1 VVTLAD
7 VPVPRA
13 FATWRRFAMD
23 DALLL
28 FDRDTGWNALCDGA
42 ETVGLRQQA
51 PRVVQFA
58 ITNVCN
64 LACTFCSR
72 DVDDASEWTVGSA
85 FTFLREL
92 AAAGVLEVAFG
103 GGEPFA
109 FRGYAELVQRLREQ
123 TPLAVHATTN
133 GRLLDDARLAAVRGC
148 HGQLRLS
155 VYDDVDWRAQVRR
168 LAASGERFGVNLL
181 LTPLRAERLEAL
193 VCELAELGCRDVLL
207 LRYKGPDRA
216 LAITSAVEAELGARV
231 ARLAAALHGR
241 AEVKLD
247 VCFGDWLAAAPRL
260 FARADCGAGRDFV
273 VVTSDRRVSPCS
285 FHQDRVPV
293 ADAADLLRL
302 WREQRDRL
310 AAPARVAGCARLP
323 AHGLAGGEGI
333 A

>member
-1 VVTLAD
+1 MVVSDD
-7 VPVPRA
+7 VAVPEA
-13 FATWRRFAMD
+13 FASWRRFPLD

-42 ETVGLRQQA
+42 ETLGLRQQA

-72 DVDDASEWTVGSA
+72 DVADASEWTADSA
-85 FTFLREL
+85 FVFLRDL

-109 FRGYAELVQRLREQ
+109 FRGYEQLVRRLRDE

-133 GRLLDDARLAAVRGC
+133 GRLLDDRRLAAVRGC

-155 VYDDVDWRAQVRR
+155 LYDDVDWRHQVRR

-181 LTPLRAERLEAL
+181 LTPARIEHLEVM
-193 VCELAELGCRDVLL
+193 VCELVALGCPDVLL
-207 LRYKGPDRA
+207 LRYKGADMALQVDAATAADLGPRVAALARA
-216 LAITSAVEAELGARV
+216 LR
-231 ARLAAALHGR
+231 GR

-247 VCFGDWLAAAPRL
+247 VCFGAWLAAAPRL
-260 FARADCGAGRDFV
+260 FARDDCGAGRDFV

-285 FHQDRVPV
+285 FHQQRHP
-293 ADAADLLRL
+293 AATAQDVLRL
-302 WREQRDRL
+302 WREERAAL
-310 AAPARVAGCARLP
+310 AAPALVPGCARLP
-323 AHGLAGGEGI
+323 RHGLTEMSS
-333 A
+333 